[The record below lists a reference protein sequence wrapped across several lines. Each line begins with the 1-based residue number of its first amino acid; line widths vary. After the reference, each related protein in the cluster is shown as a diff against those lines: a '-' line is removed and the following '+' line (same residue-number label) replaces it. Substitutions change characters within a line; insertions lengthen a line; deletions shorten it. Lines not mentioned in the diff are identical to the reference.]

1 MKRAVLLIGL
11 LVGCG
16 DDGNKL
22 PDGHLPDGHLVVP
35 DAPGSGS
42 GSNPGSGSGSSSDAM
57 AVLDAPPHDRKLE
70 LLVASLSVVVV
81 VGPSALRRRRA

>member
-1 MKRAVLLIGL
+1 MKRAALLIAL
-11 LVGCG
+11 FAACG
-16 DDGNKL
+16 DDGTKPL
-22 PDGHLPDGHLVVP
+22 PDGHITVPP
-35 DAPGSGS
+35 DAPGS

-57 AVLDAPPHDRKLE
+57 AALDAPPRDRKLE

>member
-1 MKRAVLLIGL
+1 MKRAVLLLGL

-16 DDGNKL
+16 DDSHAL
-22 PDGHLPDGHLVVP
+22 PDGHVAGPP
-35 DAPGSGS
+35 DAPGS

-57 AVLDAPPHDRKLE
+57 AALDAPPHDRKLE